1 VNRSRTTSTREL
13 PWAGCRNIRDLG
25 GQPLEADGVIAF
37 GVALRAN
44 NVRNLT
50 EVGWRALVDYGVRRI
65 VDLRWPEEHD
75 EDHPVDVPVEVVHSS
90 LLGPRRPESRY
101 VRYAQLAAEVEGEA
115 EFVRRLHG
123 EYLEEFPEAFA
134 ATVDAVAS
142 APGPVLFHCTA
153 GKDRTGIVAGLVLR
167 LADVGIEAIAADYAL
182 TDVSALLRR
191 GLATACRRTRWGAH
205 VPPERSPGRHSAVSA
220 RRR

>member
-1 VNRSRTTSTREL
+1 MSGWLGSAARGSGRPRDRARRDHRVGGTGRRAAAGVTPARRDHLIPDGARWSPLTGPAGASSSSTRGRAEPVNRSRTTSTREL

-90 LLGPRRPESRY
+90 LLG
-101 VRYAQLAAEVEGEA
+101 
-115 EFVRRLHG
+115 
-123 EYLEEFPEAFA
+123 
-134 ATVDAVAS
+134 
-142 APGPVLFHCTA
+142 
-153 GKDRTGIVAGLVLR
+153 
-167 LADVGIEAIAADYAL
+167 
-182 TDVSALLRR
+182 
-191 GLATACRRTRWGAH
+191 
-205 VPPERSPGRHSAVSA
+205 
-220 RRR
+220 